1 MIACHTCRSR
11 KLKCDGAKP
20 KCHNCTRRKEPE
32 CSYDQVLRRRG
43 PGKKPKTGRRA
54 TKEAKEAKE
63 GKEGKEDKEDKG
75 DKAVAKA
82 GAPKATGKKAK
93 RSREADPGGSE
104 RESLWSEDRSDG
116 TGARE
121 DAVAAAST
129 SKTKAAEARD
139 STSTSSRKKRKSE
152 DLDSPPSPSHP
163 QHQTHLN
170 PHPLAHALPRIE
182 VGDRHNEGRKS
193 MFDSLNA
200 FSYPYPR

>member
-1 MIACHTCRSR
+1 
-11 KLKCDGAKP
+11 
-20 KCHNCTRRKEPE
+20 
-32 CSYDQVLRRRG
+32 LRRRG

-54 TKEAKEAKE
+54 TKEAKEAKG
-63 GKEGKEDKEDKG
+63 GKGEKESKG

-93 RSREADPGGSE
+93 RTREADPGGSE
-104 RESLWSEDRSDG
+104 RESLWSEDHSDG

-121 DAVAAAST
+121 DGLAAGST
-129 SKTKAAEARD
+129 SNNKTKANTVDTGIAP
-139 STSTSSRKKRKSE
+139 STSSRKKRKSE
-152 DLDSPPSPSHP
+152 DLDRPLSPSNPHP